1 MTGVERVL
9 VTGGCGFL
17 GSHLVDELARRGNEV
32 TVFDGGVPPADQSPP
47 SSVRYVTGDVR
58 DAARLAEVLADG
70 VSTVYHLAAVVGVD
84 RYLDRPLDVID
95 VNLLGT
101 RNVLDLAAAA
111 GAKVVVASTSEI
123 FGKNPAVPWREDD
136 DRVLG
141 STSVDRWCY
150 SSSKAL
156 AEHLAFAFARDRGLR
171 VSVVRYFNVYGPRQR
186 PAFVVS
192 RSVHRALNG
201 RPPVV
206 YDDGGQTRCFTYV
219 ADAVDATI
227 AVGTSPAAVGECFNV
242 GSSAETTVAEVSAL
256 IAELTG
262 VGATTPVR
270 TGDRLGS
277 RYQDLRRRVPDT
289 GKIRSTLGW
298 RHTIDLREGLRRTI
312 EWARRNP
319 WWLALPDS
327 GAAPAGA
334 RPAPTTGNLSLQG
347 GGTGRA
353 GGSGR

>member
-1 MTGVERVL
+1 MARVV

-17 GSHLVDELARRGNEV
+17 GSHLVDELVRRGEEV
-32 TVFDGGVPPADQSPP
+32 TVFDGGAPPPDQTPSP
-47 SSVRYVTGDVR
+47 SVRHVTGDIR
-58 DAARLAEVLADG
+58 DAARLAEVVRDG
-70 VSTVYHLAAVVGVD
+70 VDTVYHLAAVVGVD

-95 VNLLGT
+95 INLFGT
-101 RNVLDLAAAA
+101 RNVLELAARA
-111 GAKVVVASTSEI
+111 GAKVVVASTSEV

-141 STSVDRWCY
+141 STAVDRWSY

-156 AEHLAFAFARDRGLR
+156 CEHLAFAFARDRGLR
-171 VSVVRYFNVYGPRQR
+171 TAVVRYFNVYGPRQR

-219 ADAVDATI
+219 QDAVDATI
-227 AVGTSPAAVGECFNV
+227 AVGTSERAVGECFNV
-242 GSSAETTVAEVSAL
+242 GSSAETTVARLSAL
-256 IAELTG
+256 VAELTG
-262 VGATTPVR
+262 AGTVVPVDTR
-270 TGDRLGS
+270 DRLGG

-289 GKIRSTLGW
+289 SKISGLLGW
-298 RHTIDLREGLRRTI
+298 RCATDLRDGLARTI

-327 GAAPAGA
+327 GAEPDGDLRTAA
-334 RPAPTTGNLSLQG
+334 RA
-347 GGTGRA
+347 R
-353 GGSGR
+353 